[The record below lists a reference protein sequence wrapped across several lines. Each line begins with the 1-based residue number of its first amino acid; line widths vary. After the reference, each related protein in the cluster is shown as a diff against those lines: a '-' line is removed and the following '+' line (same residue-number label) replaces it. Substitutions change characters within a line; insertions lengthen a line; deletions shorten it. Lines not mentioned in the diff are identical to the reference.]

1 MLSIKNL
8 IKKSAEQ
15 AAGLLAAMVCSKD
28 AINRASAGFEVASEE
43 ERALITAT
51 LDGVVLPENLQVI
64 AFGDHTGQDLLATLQ
79 ICVSNAQRIIDSNAD
94 HVAELAELVDE
105 SEVDMAFDTDDFVE
119 IDHPAVGSVI
129 ELTTRV

>member
-79 ICVSNAQRIIDSNAD
+79 ICVSNAQRVIDSNTD
-94 HVAELAELVDE
+94 HVEELAELVDE
-105 SEVDMAFDTDDFVE
+105 IEVDMAFDTENFEE
-119 IDHPAVGSVI
+119 IDHVAVGSVS